1 MTSSHMLNGSM
12 EIILWGRINDM
23 RILYVA
29 FDNPAVD
36 TILGGMNDET
46 LAGLPAFYYPFK
58 MLLEKGNTVDML
70 LVSDLN
76 HEVIESEHFKKDNLI
91 QLRPKPGKLGS
102 LMFPFYL
109 ARETRKLLKSRHYD
123 FVYGMAEG
131 SHMGVRAAAKMG
143 IPCALRQYGTQEMAN
158 VLEPMKK
165 GLRRWLKSFKDY
177 TYITLSMISRK
188 SFLLA
193 TNDGSRADEL
203 YDILG
208 VKKKKFDFYFWRSAV
223 AIPNEQPAID
233 TSKTDNYPETYGP
246 MVLSHIGRI
255 ADVKRQDRSVR
266 ILGEL
271 HKRGYKFHLYFIGD
285 VSSQE
290 MLAATMKAAEEY
302 GVTDYLHFEGGKIQ
316 TECRKY
322 ARNSF
327 AALLPGEW
335 NRVNIFYEVM
345 GEGSVVVTNNNHSI
359 DEFIEDGENCLVYDT
374 EAEAAE
380 KIIALMSN
388 SAQQAEIRANA
399 HKTAI
404 DKFMTLE
411 RRFGMETQ
419 LVMDTAEGKDTRN
432 YPPVI

>member
-1 MTSSHMLNGSM
+1 MRKEKT
-12 EIILWGRINDM
+12 M
-23 RILYVA
+23 RILYIA

-58 MLLEKGNTVDML
+58 MLLEKGNTIDML

-76 HEVIESEHFKKDNLI
+76 HEVVESEHFKKDNFI
-91 QLRPKPGKLGS
+91 QLRPIPGKMGTLI
-102 LMFPFYL
+102 FPFYL

-143 IPCALRQYGTQEMAN
+143 IPCALRQFGTQEMAN

-165 GLRRWLKSFKDY
+165 GLRRWLKSLKDY
-177 TYITLSMISRK
+177 TYITLSMISKK

-208 VKKKKFDFYFWRSAV
+208 VKRKKFDFYFWRSAV
-223 AIPNEQPAID
+223 MIPKEQPIVNLD
-233 TSKTDNYPETYGP
+233 TSGNYPDEYDSLSLS
-246 MVLSHIGRI
+246 MVGRI
-255 ADVKRQDRSVR
+255 ADVKRQDRAAK
-266 ILGEL
+266 ILGEV
-271 HKRGYKFHLYFIGD
+271 HKRGVKMHLYLIGD

-290 MLAATMKAAEEY
+290 MLDATKKVIEEY
-302 GVTDYLHFEGGKIQ
+302 GIEDYVHFVGGQ
-316 TECRKY
+316 PQSVCRRY
-322 ARNSF
+322 ARNSL
-327 AALLPGEW
+327 ATLLVSEW

-345 GEGSVVVTNNNHSI
+345 GEGSVVLTNNNHSI
-359 DEFIEDGENCLVYDT
+359 DEFIEDNENCIVYDT

-380 KIIALMSN
+380 RLVALM
-388 SAQQAEIRANA
+388 EDKEKIEKIRANA

-411 RRFGMETQ
+411 RRFGMEAQ
-419 LVMDTAEGKDTRN
+419 LVMDTAEGKDTKA
-432 YPPVI
+432 YPDII